1 MDDRFCP
8 GHMGHVELPVPVY
21 NPLFFPQ
28 LYLFLR
34 STCVYCHQFKMK
46 STEVHR
52 YACKLK
58 LLQYGLTMEAQH
70 IDSFQLGDEVDSKED
85 AFDAMEVDLAKKK
98 SDSDKASDVQALR
111 ARRDEYVNRAIAK
124 AISEGKSSQE
134 GVQTASLGE
143 ERKALLHNFYLVVRN
158 LRSCDN
164 CKMISPKYR
173 KDGFAKIFE
182 QPLSVKDQRHNS
194 LRSLKRKRVVIQDG
208 EIKQKAPPSEETQIR
223 LPAEVVNEGRQSSRY
238 VLSVEVLNLI
248 RSLFVQERDMCTL
261 LFHKRPNTTEP
272 VSADMFFIENLVVPP
287 TRFRMPSQLGD
298 QIHTNPQNDLLAAIL
313 TTAHRVRDLNLRMNE
328 FKKEGIEGEERKNV
342 FTHLMNALVT
352 IQHDVNYYLD
362 SSKAPST
369 AGSTPLPGIKQALEK
384 KEGLFRKNMMGKRVN
399 YAARSV
405 ISPDPNIE
413 TNEIGIPP
421 VFAVGLT
428 YPEPVTSFNFHEMRQ
443 AVINGPTV
451 WPGAV
456 SIKNEDGSMINLEGM
471 SLEQR
476 TALAN
481 QLLTPSTVNGVVNK
495 KVFRHIRNHDVVLM
509 NRQPTLHK
517 ASMMGH
523 KVRVLP
529 GEKTLRLHYANT
541 GAYNAD
547 FDGDEMNMHFPQN
560 ENARA
565 EALMIA
571 NTDSQYLTP
580 TSGKPL
586 RGLIQDHISAGVLLT
601 SKDTFFT
608 REKYQ
613 QLVYGCLR
621 PEDGHTTSGR
631 ILTVPPAIMKPRPM
645 WTGKQVITTALL
657 NIKPLDRMGLN
668 LKSKNKIKNEYWGVG
683 STENEVIFRN
693 GELVCGILDK
703 SQYGSADYGLVHSV
717 HEIYGAHSAGSLLSV
732 LGRLFTRYVTSIG
745 LTCGMDDL
753 HLTAEGDQW
762 RRDILETAADV
773 GRKAAA
779 EVTNLDPSVSETDPE
794 FRRRLEEILRDDDKL
809 AILDAITQ
817 SKVNV
822 VASSVVSK
830 CIPDGTEKRFPVN
843 AMQSMALSG
852 AKGSNVNVSQIMCL
866 LGQQALEGRRV
877 PVMVSGKTLPSFKP
891 FDTQARAGGYISG
904 RFFSGIKP
912 QEYYFHCFA
921 TDHQVLTDRGFLF
934 GKEIEALVTNGE
946 ALTFASYDPE
956 AEAFSYQPATHFV
969 RRPHDPRKESM
980 VSVTYSAE
988 RGRWNGKSDEYGQ
1001 YSDSTGDQGCES
1013 NRVSLLVTSD
1023 HDLFTQFID
1032 GGSPLQANGKVIPP
1046 SKMKAGEFLKPS
1058 TPSESRFKMWGFAK
1072 NGLTGA
1078 ATADANANAT
1088 AMFDRLGLITET
1100 QQLAFLRFYGYWLE
1114 NGTMVGGNTPAI
1126 ICHPRKQHDWV
1137 YLRELMAALSLEEDV
1152 DYREYEHDRMML
1164 QIVKPSWVE
1173 AFFSEYGTCDMSLNS
1188 AKWFWPWAMRLGKVQ
1203 LRAVIE
1209 GLRYAD
1215 GSVSPCAAIQVK
1227 NEDEDLKDVKE
1238 QLSDFEDEAI
1248 DVSDKV
1254 TVSEQT
1260 RSSGDCIYTSST
1272 LFRDQLIVALMHAGF
1287 SAYFTLQQ
1295 HAGVNASGKSSES
1308 WAVCYTDI
1316 PRVAAPT
1323 MKRDDVEEETTY
1335 QGDVWCVT
1343 VPPHG
1348 LIVTRRARINEKKV
1362 VTYASRPL
1370 VVGNCMAGR
1379 EGLIDTAVKTS
1390 RSGYLQRCLIKQLE
1404 GVQVTYDNSVRDSD
1418 GTLIQFMYGGD
1429 AVDVIKES
1437 HLTKFQFCAE
1447 NFESLLQK
1455 HQPGEKAVNLDI
1467 EAAIS
1472 YSKKVKKHNKKHA
1485 DEPHYIQSAKYDP
1498 VVSTY
1503 NPGKYI
1509 GSVSEVFDQQLE
1521 DFISKNPQLFISKKD
1536 AKAGLPGVQEKTFRA
1551 LMQLKYMQSIVDP
1564 GEAVG
1569 IIASESIGEPSTQMT
1584 LNTFH
1589 FAGHGA
1595 ANVTLGIPR
1604 MREIIMTASANIKT
1618 PQMTLPILSD
1628 ITDEQ
1633 ADIFC
1638 KSVAKIVL
1646 SEIVDKVTVTENVG
1660 QGVDGIATRS
1670 YTIRV
1675 KFYTREEYESEY
1687 DISQSQLEHCM
1698 TGNFIDLLTSTIK
1711 KEIKKNNTAT
1721 EVIGK
1726 ATPIRDENRVSRAR
1740 EDYSDGEDGDADDD
1754 KIRSA
1759 TKQSVSYDAPDDDE
1773 LDVMEKAQR
1782 TSDEEDSDSDE
1793 SGEESDSDSDSDDDN
1808 TSSNGARSSDAKAR
1822 EEAIFTKHKNCSKF
1836 DFDDVDG
1843 EYCEFRLEYP
1853 SSIKK
1858 ILMVNLIEDLCRK
1871 VVVRQIP
1878 SIGRCLHPPPEQ
1890 HDGNRVLV
1898 TEGVNFH
1905 AMWEEDAFIDVNTI
1919 TANDVVSVLRTYGV
1933 EAARN
1938 TIVREINNVFKTYAI
1953 SVNTRHL
1960 DLIADMMTREGTYL
1974 PFNRQG
1980 VDSGT
1985 SPFMKMSFETTC
1997 QFLTK
2002 AVMDADTDTLDNPSA
2017 RIVVGKTSKTG
2028 TGSFDVFTPI
2038 SGL

>member
-1 MDDRFCP
+1 
-8 GHMGHVELPVPVY
+8 MGHIELPVPVY

-28 LYLFLR
+28 MYMFLR
-34 STCVYCHQFKMK
+34 STCLYCHQFKVK

-52 YACKLK
+52 YECKLR
-58 LLQYGLTMEAQH
+58 LLQHGLTIEAQE
-70 IDSFQLGDEVDSKED
+70 IDNFHQGQNSTDKKED
-85 AFDAMEVDLAKKK
+85 AFDEMETDLTSKNSTS
-98 SDSDKASDVQALR
+98 SDIQLLR
-111 ARRDEYVNRAIAK
+111 AQREEFVRKSVAK
-124 AISEGKSSQE
+124 AIADGRSTEQGISTSS
-134 GVQTASLGE
+134 VQE
-143 ERKALLHNFYLVVRN
+143 ERKDLLHEFYLIARS
-158 LRSCDN
+158 RKSCDN

-182 QPLSVKDQRHNS
+182 QPLTEKEQRHNS
-194 LRSLKRKRVVIQDG
+194 LRTLKRKRVVASQNG
-208 EIKQKAPPSEETQIR
+208 ELKEKLPPREGDEVR
-223 LPAEVVNEGRQSSRY
+223 LPADPVAFGKQASRY
-238 VLSVEVLNLI
+238 VLSVEVLNTL
-248 RSLFVQERDMCTL
+248 RSLFVQEREICTV
-261 LFHKRPNTTEP
+261 LFQKRPNMKEP
-272 VSADMFFIENLVVPP
+272 VTADMFFIENLIVPP
-287 TRFRMPSQLGD
+287 TRFRLPSQLGD
-298 QIHTNPQNDLLAAIL
+298 QIHTNPQNDLLMNIL
-313 TTAHRVRDLNLRMNE
+313 TTALRVRDLNTRMNE
-328 FKKEGIEGEERKNV
+328 FKSQGLQGDERKNV

-352 IQHDVNYYLD
+352 IQNDVNGYLD
-362 SSKAPST
+362 STKAGPT
-369 AGSTPLPGIKQALEK
+369 AGATPLPGVKQALEK

-428 YPEPVTSFNFHEMRQ
+428 YPEPVTSYNFHEMRQ
-443 AVINGPTV
+443 AVINGPSV

-456 SIKNEDGSMINLEGM
+456 SIKNEDGSMVNLESM

-481 QLLTPSTVNGVVNK
+481 QLLTPSTPNGVVNK

-631 ILTVPPAIMKPRPM
+631 ILTIPPAILKPHPL

-668 LKSKNKIKNEYWGVG
+668 LKSKNKVKNEYWGQH
-683 STENEVIFRN
+683 STENDVIFKN
-693 GELVCGILDK
+693 GELLCGILDK
-703 SQYGSADYGLVHSV
+703 SQYGASDYGLVHSI
-717 HEIYGAHSAGSLLSV
+717 HEIYGAHSAGSFLSV

-762 RRDILETAADV
+762 RRDILNSASEV

-794 FRRRLEEILRDDDKL
+794 FKRRLEEILRDDNKL

-817 SKVNV
+817 SKVNA

-912 QEYYFHCFA
+912 QEYYFHC
-921 TDHQVLTDRGFLF
+921 
-934 GKEIEALVTNGE
+934 
-946 ALTFASYDPE
+946 
-956 AEAFSYQPATHFV
+956 
-969 RRPHDPRKESM
+969 
-980 VSVTYSAE
+980 
-988 RGRWNGKSDEYGQ
+988 
-1001 YSDSTGDQGCES
+1001 
-1013 NRVSLLVTSD
+1013 
-1023 HDLFTQFID
+1023 
-1032 GGSPLQANGKVIPP
+1032 
-1046 SKMKAGEFLKPS
+1046 
-1058 TPSESRFKMWGFAK
+1058 
-1072 NGLTGA
+1072 
-1078 ATADANANAT
+1078 
-1088 AMFDRLGLITET
+1088 
-1100 QQLAFLRFYGYWLE
+1100 
-1114 NGTMVGGNTPAI
+1114 
-1126 ICHPRKQHDWV
+1126 
-1137 YLRELMAALSLEEDV
+1137 
-1152 DYREYEHDRMML
+1152 
-1164 QIVKPSWVE
+1164 
-1173 AFFSEYGTCDMSLNS
+1173 
-1188 AKWFWPWAMRLGKVQ
+1188 
-1203 LRAVIE
+1203 
-1209 GLRYAD
+1209 
-1215 GSVSPCAAIQVK
+1215 
-1227 NEDEDLKDVKE
+1227 
-1238 QLSDFEDEAI
+1238 
-1248 DVSDKV
+1248 
-1254 TVSEQT
+1254 
-1260 RSSGDCIYTSST
+1260 
-1272 LFRDQLIVALMHAGF
+1272 
-1287 SAYFTLQQ
+1287 
-1295 HAGVNASGKSSES
+1295 
-1308 WAVCYTDI
+1308 
-1316 PRVAAPT
+1316 
-1323 MKRDDVEEETTY
+1323 
-1335 QGDVWCVT
+1335 
-1343 VPPHG
+1343 
-1348 LIVTRRARINEKKV
+1348 
-1362 VTYASRPL
+1362 
-1370 VVGNCMAGR
+1370 MAGR

-1404 GVQVTYDNSVRDSD
+1404 GVQVNYDNSVRDSD

-1437 HLTKFQFCAE
+1437 HLTKFQFCAD

-1467 EAAIS
+1467 EAAIA
-1472 YSKKVKKHNKKHA
+1472 YSKKVKKHNKKHV

-1503 NPGKYI
+1503 NPGRYI
-1509 GSVSEVFDQQLE
+1509 GSVSEVFEDKLE
-1521 DFISKNPQLFISKKD
+1521 DFITNNKHLFISKKD
-1536 AKAGLPGVQEKTFRA
+1536 AKAGLPGFQDKTFRA

-1628 ITDEQ
+1628 INDDQ

-1646 SEIVDKVTVTENVG
+1646 SQLVDNVTVTENVG
-1660 QGVDGIATRS
+1660 VSVDGTTTRA
-1670 YTIRV
+1670 YNIRLQ
-1675 KFYTREEYESEY
+1675 FYTRDEYESEY
-1687 DISQSQLEHCM
+1687 DISQAQLEHCV
-1698 TGNFIDLLTSTIK
+1698 TGSFIDQVTTTIK
-1711 KEIKKNNTAT
+1711 KEVRKNNITQD
-1721 EVIGK
+1721 VQVGK
-1726 ATPIRDENRVSRAR
+1726 AIPIRDETIAVSRPKSGDG
-1740 EDYSDGEDGDADDD
+1740 ESDGEDGDADDD
-1754 KIRSA
+1754 KMKSK
-1759 TKQSVSYDAPDDDE
+1759 TKQSVSYDAPDDEE
-1773 LDVMEKAQR
+1773 LEVMEEAQR
-1782 TSDEEDSDSDE
+1782 TSDDDDSSSEESDADSDSESEDE
-1793 SGEESDSDSDSDDDN
+1793 EPSRL
-1808 TSSNGARSSDAKAR
+1808 RSSDAMAR
-1822 EEAIFTKHKNCSKF
+1822 EQAVFTKHKNCTKF
-1836 DFDDVDG
+1836 EFDDVDG
-1843 EYCEFRLEYP
+1843 EFCEIRLEYP

-1858 ILMVNLIEDLCRK
+1858 ILMVNLVEDICRK

-1878 SIGRCLHPPPEQ
+1878 RIGRCLHPAPEQ

-1905 AMWEEDAFIDVNTI
+1905 AMWEEDAFIDLNSI
-1919 TANDVVSVLRTYGV
+1919 TSNDVVSVLRTYGV

-2002 AVMDADTDTLDNPSA
+2002 AVMDADTDSLDSPSA
-2017 RIVVGKTSKTG
+2017 RIVLGKISKSG
-2028 TGSFDVFTPI
+2028 TGSFDVLTPI
-2038 SGL
+2038 STDL